1 MSQRE
6 SRKTPRQRLKVPVR
20 IAGRDSQGQ
29 EFVEETSTLVVNWNG
44 ALVNILQPLSR
55 RQTLS
60 VINQQNGKEA
70 EFRVVGEGS
79 SQVLSAEGWGL
90 ECLDPDQDFW
100 DLLEMAGPIDPLR
113 YDA

>member
-20 IAGRDSQGQ
+20 ITGRDPQGR

-44 ALVNILQPLSR
+44 ALVTTLKPLNS
-55 RQTLS
+55 RQTLY
-60 VINQQNGKEA
+60 VINQQNGKGA
-70 EFRVVGEGS
+70 EFRVVGEGA
-79 SQVLSAEGWGL
+79 SQALSAEGWGV
-90 ECLDPDQDFW
+90 ECLNPDQDFW
-100 DLLEMAGPIDPLR
+100 DLLEAAGPIDPSR